1 MPPSSNPS
9 VYVDDSQRGVKTISG
24 VSTSVTAFVG
34 CARRGPANRATRVS
48 SITDFHRCFGGLNS
62 ELSFAIHRFFL
73 NGGTEAWVVR
83 VGSNFKESS
92 RVLTD
97 AGGADS
103 LIVSALDPGEAGN

>member
-1 MPPSSNPS
+1 M
-9 VYVDDSQRGVKTISG
+9 
-24 VSTSVTAFVG
+24 F
-34 CARRGPANRATRVS
+34 RV
-48 SITDFHRCFGGLNS
+48 LYS

-97 AGGADS
+97 AGVLSRRLSRPWTRRGLELHPRKS
-103 LIVSALDPGEAGN
+103 GPQHRMRRTLSP